1 MSFRSASLGLI
12 ACLFLGAAAL
22 PAAAAPQKAPQ
33 TAPRSAPAAWLKRAQ
48 FPSVGGQLPVG
59 TTLPNVG
66 LRPPVSGRPP
76 IHVIASG
83 ITTRAPGARAS
94 NPQVLDSYP
103 RDGGNHIPPDAVL
116 YYVFDQPTLKVGI
129 FSVADLDS
137 STLPLLNLNAPVW
150 SALGDTVF
158 LKPVTPMTRGHQHG
172 MLVNLVVAVD
182 STASVDVGGVRYF
195 RIFPWPKIERNPKDA
210 AFSSVTLVPGTPI
223 PVVANVRELNGDGV
237 TFTTA
242 TIEFWDSESQT
253 LSGGAGPAPLLTTT
267 VPVMQTLPRAGSARL
282 TAPVT
287 LPTSLAATAASGRL
301 GLRIVY
307 QGTDETG
314 YPITF
319 ASNSSLTL
327 STPPDTL
334 LAMSPAL
341 VVPAI
346 AANLVV
352 QAAYLDAPLPGAT
365 FAAGDTVRASG
376 VVTGIG
382 TGPFRAVFY
391 LDGTPVAMEEGYME
405 SGRPVTVE
413 PRGPIVSRRFGEH
426 RFQFVVESPQN
437 VASQP
442 ITFLCMPPAHGV
454 IMPVSEVVGDDSVAA
469 PRPPSALQL
478 NGTYMLVGKSDYRD
492 QGSAGIAWSAWDAHY
507 DVSKTASLR
516 GNVLW
521 RLRVDD
527 VENGTAAPEQFKIR
541 YEGTNRALEWGD
553 VTPNVARDAPLFAS
567 ALPRRSAQ
575 VSMTHTPVGDVEGFV
590 ALDSHPRS
598 AAGPILTVSS
608 DLYAGRISHSFAS
621 DRLFASLY
629 GGYTHDDPTPGSVD
643 SVTTAS
649 AVYGGM
655 GRVGLAGDWTLMG
668 DVATVR
674 HRAIEGV
681 DPGRSR
687 TAVRSELKGDVAG
700 FTAKA
705 EGFRYQPD
713 LQTTLNP
720 YAISDRR
727 GMAAELARD
736 VSQWR
741 LFATFRTEQPEEAV
755 GVAPVISVDR
765 WTLGGQLKLNQVSV
779 VIPTFVRIQQR
790 GDNTEYNMSRVAG
803 ELVVGEAL
811 GGQTRA
817 RIDLTKINDAKG
829 VNTGRFVGSASLVTT
844 RKHSDTIT
852 STISAALEHD
862 ESKDLN
868 LTDQTIQAALEIR
881 FEAIR
886 GKLLITPLAT
896 YYDRDMATINLDQR
910 QISGRLQISILRV
923 PKLGENA
930 LSIEGRIDNYQETG
944 VNETSSTE
952 GGVEVSFGQR
962 FNVLK

>member
-1 MSFRSASLGLI
+1 V
-12 ACLFLGAAAL
+12 
-22 PAAAAPQKAPQ
+22 
-33 TAPRSAPAAWLKRAQ
+33 PRS
-48 FPSVGGQLPVG
+48 
-59 TTLPNVG
+59 
-66 LRPPVSGRPP
+66 
-76 IHVIASG
+76 
-83 ITTRAPGARAS
+83 
-94 NPQVLDSYP
+94 
-103 RDGGNHIPPDAVL
+103 
-116 YYVFDQPTLKVGI
+116 
-129 FSVADLDS
+129 
-137 STLPLLNLNAPVW
+137 
-150 SALGDTVF
+150 
-158 LKPVTPMTRGHQHG
+158 
-172 MLVNLVVAVD
+172 
-182 STASVDVGGVRYF
+182 
-195 RIFPWPKIERNPKDA
+195 
-210 AFSSVTLVPGTPI
+210 
-223 PVVANVRELNGDGV
+223 
-237 TFTTA
+237 
-242 TIEFWDSESQT
+242 
-253 LSGGAGPAPLLTTT
+253 
-267 VPVMQTLPRAGSARL
+267 GSARL
-282 TAPVT
+282 TVPVT
-287 LPTSLAATAASGRL
+287 LPVSLARTAATGRL

-307 QGTDETG
+307 QGVDETG

-341 VVPAI
+341 VMPQI

-352 QAAYLDAPLPGAT
+352 QAAYLETPLPGAT
-365 FAAGDTVRASG
+365 FAAGDTVRARG

-405 SGRPVTVE
+405 TGRPVTVE

-442 ITFLCMPPAHGV
+442 VTFLCVPPAHGV
-454 IMPVSEVVGDDSVAA
+454 MMPAKEVVGDDSVAT

-478 NGTYMLVGKSDYRD
+478 GGTYMLVGKSEYRD
-492 QGSAGIAWSAWDAHY
+492 EDGSGIAWSAWDAKY
-507 DVSKTASLR
+507 GVSKTASLQT
-516 GNVLW
+516 NVLW
-521 RLRVDD
+521 RLRMDD
-527 VENGTAAPEQFKIR
+527 PENGTAAPEQFKIR

-575 VSMTHTPVGDVEGFV
+575 VSLTETPVGKVEGFI

-608 DLYAGRISHSFAS
+608 DLYAGRVTRSFAE
-621 DRLFASLY
+621 DRFLASLY

-655 GRVGLAGDWTLMG
+655 GRVGFAGDWSLLG

-674 HRAIEGV
+674 HKAIEGV

-687 TAVRSELKGDVAG
+687 TAVRSELKGEVAG
-700 FTAKA
+700 FAAKA

-727 GMAAELARD
+727 GAAAELARD

-741 LFATFRTEQPEEAV
+741 FFAGFRTEKPEEAV
-755 GVAPVISVDR
+755 GLAPVVSVDR
-765 WTLGGQLKLNQVSV
+765 WTFGGQLKLNQVSV
-779 VIPTFVRIQQR
+779 VIPSFVRIEQR
-790 GDNTEYNMSRVAG
+790 GDNTEYTMSRVAG

-811 GGQTRA
+811 GGQTSA
-817 RIDLTKINDAKG
+817 KIDLTKIDDAKG
-829 VNTGRFVGSASLVTT
+829 VNASRFVGSGSVVIT
-844 RKHSDTIT
+844 RKHTDTIT

-862 ESKDLN
+862 EAKDLN
-868 LTDQTIQAALEIR
+868 LTDQTIQAAFELR
-881 FEAIR
+881 WEAIK
-886 GKLLITPLAT
+886 GKLLVTPFAT
-896 YYDRDMATINLDQR
+896 YYDRDMGSINLDQR

-930 LSIEGRIDNYQETG
+930 LSIEGRVDNYQESGT
-944 VNETSSTE
+944 NETDSTE
-952 GGVEVSFGQR
+952 GAFQISFGQR
-962 FNVLK
+962 FNLLK